1 MRRSYSHGQ
10 PALLVHIALMS
21 AKILQFGPGR
31 RYKFCF
37 TFAAVQTHV
46 FRNLA
51 VVQALLTC
59 PGCVSSHCRSPRSA
73 ARRSRLGRRWWCS
86 AGCARAAPGTG
97 TASAWQPGR
106 SAAARAG
113 AEGGWP
119 GKQAGLCFTR
129 AARAFAPYTKPLR
142 AIKGEAWAPA
152 QCVPSW
158 DARAVQIYLCDL
170 SMTPAPSCSRH
181 APCANTPNI
190 LDLSTGKSDYW
201 MRRCSTELGLSHL
214 SLTRKQTY
222 VALIT
227 TLALREP
234 VAHGDR
240 YGLCS
245 LSWTSTK
252 LFWCLK

>member
-1 MRRSYSHGQ
+1 MRRSCSHGQ
-10 PALLVHIALMS
+10 PALLIHIAV
-21 AKILQFGPGR
+21 KILQFGPGR

-37 TFAAVQTHV
+37 TFAAVKTHV

-59 PGCVSSHCRSPRSA
+59 PGCASSRCRSPRSA

-86 AGCARAAPGTG
+86 AGCARAVPGTG

-119 GKQAGLCFTR
+119 AKQAGLCFTW
-129 AARAFAPYTKPLR
+129 AARAFAPCTKPPR
-142 AIKGEAWAPA
+142 AIKGEAWAPV
-152 QCVPSW
+152 QCLPSW
-158 DARAVQIYLCDL
+158 DACAVQIYRCDL
-170 SMTPAPSCSRH
+170 TAPSCSRH
-181 APCANTPNI
+181 TPCANTPNI
-190 LDLSTGKSDYW
+190 LDLSTFKSDYW

-214 SLTRKQTY
+214 SLTRTQTY

-240 YGLCS
+240 YGLHS